1 VIPTRRA
8 ETISRGQHEDIHG
21 SAMGRCGT
29 IASMHRRFAKAVL
42 PLLLVAAA
50 FSPAFAQQ
58 PSPKPAAPASTVPGF
73 TVTVTYSQ
81 KAMATLAAGK
91 ETVIVVGYLYGFPI
105 QGTPKQDVDH
115 IGQIDMGEV
124 KKEIAPGAVAKFDS
138 VKLIQPMIKWM
149 DAQGPQLLINVYS
162 GRKSSPNNLLDC
174 GIYEGPLKAV
184 QGQSTPIS
192 CKLIG
197 E

>member
-1 VIPTRRA
+1 MQA
-8 ETISRGQHEDIHG
+8 KSALSAKTI
-21 SAMGRCGT
+21 
-29 IASMHRRFAKAVL
+29 L
-42 PLLLVAAA
+42 PLLLAFAALT
-50 FSPAFAQQ
+50 PAFAQQ
-58 PSPKPAAPASTVPGF
+58 QSAKTTTPATTVPGF

-81 KAMATLAAGK
+81 KAMATLVAGK

-115 IGQIDMGEV
+115 VGQIDMGEV
-124 KKEIAPGAVAKFDS
+124 KKEIAPGATAKFDS
-138 VKLIQPMIKWM
+138 VKLNQPMMKWM
-149 DAQGPQLLINVYS
+149 DSQGPQLLINVYS

-174 GIYEGPLKAV
+174 GIYEGSLQAI
-184 QGQSTPIS
+184 QGQSIPIA

>member
-1 VIPTRRA
+1 MCEKHAR
-8 ETISRGQHEDIHG
+8 
-21 SAMGRCGT
+21 SA
-29 IASMHRRFAKAVL
+29 KEVL
-42 PLLLVAAA
+42 SLLLVTAAL
-50 FSPAFAQQ
+50 SPAFAQQ
-58 PSPKPAAPASTVPGF
+58 QSAKPTPPAVVPGF

-81 KAMATLAAGK
+81 KAMATLVADK

-115 IGQIDMGEV
+115 VGQIDMGEV
-124 KKEIAPGAVAKFDS
+124 KKEVAPGATAKFDS
-138 VKLIQPMIKWM
+138 VKLNQPMMKWV
-149 DAQGPQLLINVYS
+149 DSQGPQLLINVYS

-174 GIYEGPLKAV
+174 GIYEGSLQAI
-184 QGQSTPIS
+184 QGQSIPIA

>member
-1 VIPTRRA
+1 MD
-8 ETISRGQHEDIHG
+8 Q
-21 SAMGRCGT
+21 
-29 IASMHRRFAKAVL
+29 RFALSAKAVL
-42 PLLLVAAA
+42 ALLLASTALIAAV
-50 FSPAFAQQ
+50 AQQ
-58 PSPKPAAPASTVPGF
+58 QSPEPAAPADTVPGF

-81 KAMATLAAGK
+81 KAMATLVAGK

-105 QGTPKQDVDH
+105 QGTPKQYVDH

-124 KKEIAPGAVAKFDS
+124 KSEIVPGATATFDR
-138 VKLIQPMIKWM
+138 VKLNSAMMKWV
-149 DAQGPQLLINVYS
+149 DNQGPQLLINVYS

-174 GIYEGPLKAV
+174 GIYEGSLKAV
-184 QGQSTPIS
+184 QGQSIPIS